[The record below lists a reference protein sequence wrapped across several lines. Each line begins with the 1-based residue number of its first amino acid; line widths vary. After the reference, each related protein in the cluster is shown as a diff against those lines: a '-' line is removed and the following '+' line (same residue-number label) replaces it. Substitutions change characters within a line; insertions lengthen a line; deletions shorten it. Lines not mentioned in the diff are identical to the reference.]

1 MKNNRLKSRLKKTY
15 KKDLNNLYKFLV
27 PSGSSVLK
35 ISNNIIPRNKKR
47 FDYVILDNCIGD
59 IKDVQRLFTD
69 IKKKINPS
77 GRIIITYYNYIW
89 EPILKTASY
98 LGLRVKTK
106 EQNWLDNED
115 IANILNLTGYD
126 VITTQKRFLLP
137 LDIPLITS
145 FINKFIAHLPLIN
158 NLCLTTFVIAKPKI
172 YLENNYSVSIIVPA
186 KNESGNIPNIV
197 RCLPKFGKSQEIIF
211 VEGNSDDD
219 TWLKINNELNKNKKP
234 NLTIKAF
241 KQKGKGKA
249 DAVRLG
255 FEKAAGEVLMIY
267 DADMTVDGND
277 LSKFY
282 NVLSLGIGEFVNG
295 TRLVYPMEKD
305 AMQTL
310 NKFFNKFFSYIF
322 TWILGQRFKDTLCG
336 TKTLFKKDYQ
346 KIINLPSFFGH
357 DPFGDF
363 DLIFGAIKLNLKV
376 IEIPVR
382 YKKRIYGSTNISRF
396 KNGVQLIK
404 MIYISFKKF
413 KAW

>member
-1 MKNNRLKSRLKKTY
+1 MKYNILKTRLKKTY
-15 KKDLNNLYKFLV
+15 RKDLNKLYKFLV
-27 PSGSSVLK
+27 PQNSNVLK
-35 ISNNIIPRNKKR
+35 ISNNKVPKNNKT

-59 IKDVQRLFTD
+59 TKDVQKLFTD
-69 IKKKINPS
+69 IKEKINPS

-89 EPILKTASY
+89 EPVLKTASY

-126 VITTQKRFLLP
+126 VITTQKRFLFP
-137 LDIPLITS
+137 LNIPFITS
-145 FINKFIAHLPLIN
+145 LINKFIAHLPLIN

-172 YLENNYSVSIIVPA
+172 DMENNYSVSIIVPA
-186 KNESGNIPNIV
+186 KNESGNIPHIV
-197 RCLPKFGKSQEIIF
+197 KNLPKFGKSQEIIF
-211 VEGNSDDD
+211 VEGNSNDD
-219 TWLKINNELNKNKKP
+219 TRLKINNELSRKRKS
-234 NLTIKAF
+234 NLTIKVF

-255 FEKAAGEVLMIY
+255 FEKATGEILMIY
-267 DADMTVDGND
+267 DADMTVNATD

-282 NVLSLGIGEFVNG
+282 YALNFGLGEFING

-305 AMQTL
+305 AMRIL
-310 NKFFNKFFSYIF
+310 NKMGNKFFSILF

-336 TKTLFKKDYQ
+336 TKAFFKKDYL
-346 KIINLPSFFGH
+346 KFKRFKD

-363 DLIFGAIKLNLKV
+363 ELIFGAIKLNLKIV
-376 IEIPVR
+376 EIPVR

-396 KNGVQLIK
+396 KNGIQLIR
-404 MIYISFKKF
+404 MILIAFNKF
-413 KAW
+413 RAW